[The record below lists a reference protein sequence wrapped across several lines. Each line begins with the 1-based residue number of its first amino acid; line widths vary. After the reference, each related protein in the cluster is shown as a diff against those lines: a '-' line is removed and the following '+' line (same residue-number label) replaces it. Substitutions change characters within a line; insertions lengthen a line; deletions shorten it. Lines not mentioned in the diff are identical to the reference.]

1 MSIAVLSFVLRWI
14 ADSTCS
20 SWSQTCRAGS
30 DMLSHIYSVV
40 FLFLMIVG
48 STKAKQITDKPACG
62 GGGCTISCRWQQNS
76 SLRSPLGKEHGGASR
91 GGGG

>member
-48 STKAKQITDKPACG
+48 STKAKQITDTLRRMKTAIEVASG
-62 GGGCTISCRWQQNS
+62 GGGS
-76 SLRSPLGKEHGGASR
+76 SNTKIKTS
-91 GGGG
+91 

>member
-48 STKAKQITDKPACG
+48 STKAKQITDTLRRMKTAIEVASG
-62 GGGCTISCRWQQNS
+62 GGGS
-76 SLRSPLGKEHGGASR
+76 SNTKVKTS
-91 GGGG
+91 